1 VASTKK
7 AAPARWRRASAL
19 GAAVA
24 CAALV
29 AACSSGGSSATGSGG
44 SKPTFTLYD
53 PYTFLNAS
61 SPWAKD
67 LNKCFNQA
75 GVLLKRSSYDN
86 GQMPTQTL
94 LAAQQGRS
102 PNIVVID
109 PVVVSTLIA
118 AGVLA
123 PNDVTKI
130 NTSGV
135 APNFMQAGTVD
146 GKVYGIPVGAN
157 TIALYYNKKI
167 LAAAK
172 INPASITSWSALT
185 AALQKVKKAGYG
197 GITLSAVG
205 TEEGSFQ
212 FMPWL
217 WGSGGQTTNLAS
229 ADDVA
234 AMSLWTGWMKSGLT
248 PNADLQTTQTD
259 AWAPFA
265 AGKYGFA
272 ENGPWEV
279 QNAGQLPFKYGVILI
294 PKRNGGGPASV
305 PLGGEWVTIPVQK
318 DTATYATSRKIVN
331 CLTSPSQA
339 YTADN
344 ALSYIGVRTAVQ
356 QRQQSTN
363 PAYAIWV
370 KAVNVA
376 QSRNATPPGLGTN
389 YPKISEQ
396 LWDAIQAS
404 LSGSKTPQGAMVAA
418 QTAAAQAT
426 GGK

>member
-1 VASTKK
+1 MKMASTRK
-7 AAPARWRRASAL
+7 ATRIRWRRLSAV
-19 GAAVA
+19 GAVA
-24 CAALV
+24 LSAALV
-29 AACSSGGSSATGSGG
+29 AACSSGGGSSSGSGG

-53 PYTFLNAS
+53 PYTYLNAS
-61 SPWAKD
+61 SPWAKVLD
-67 LNKCFNQA
+67 SCFAKA
-75 GVLLKRSSYDN
+75 GVQLKRTSYDN

-109 PVVVSTLIA
+109 NVVVSTLIK

-123 PNDVTKI
+123 SNDQTKIDVTGI
-130 NTSGV
+130 P
-135 APNFMQAGTVD
+135 ANFMAAGTVD
-146 GKVYGIPVGAN
+146 GKVYGVPVGAN

-172 INPASITSWSALT
+172 INPASITSWNALT
-185 AALQKVKKAGYG
+185 SALQKVKKAGYG

-217 WGSGGQTTNLAS
+217 WGSGGDLTNLAS
-229 ADDVA
+229 SDNVA

-272 ENGPWEV
+272 ENGPWEEPA
-279 QNAGQLPFKYGVILI
+279 AGQLPFKYGVILI
-294 PKRNGGGPASV
+294 PSKTGGEPAPV

-318 DTATYATSRKIVN
+318 DTGTYATSRKIVN
-331 CLTSPSQA
+331 CLTSPGSA

-356 QRQQSTN
+356 QRQQSAN

-376 QSRNATPPGLGTN
+376 RGRTADGLGTN

-396 LWDAIQAS
+396 LWNAIQAS
-404 LSGSKTPQGAMVAA
+404 LSGSKTPQDAMQAA